1 MGDNARL
8 SKLLLLF
15 AMIVAVGIATVWQHV
30 RAVRAGYRL
39 HALEVQREK
48 LREEHRRLE
57 VKHAR
62 EARLETLEERA
73 RKLGLPIPGEMPEID
88 GD

>member
-1 MGDNARL
+1 M
-8 SKLLLLF
+8 SKLLFLF
-15 AMIVAVGIATVWQHV
+15 AMIVAVGIGTVWQHV

-39 HALEVQREK
+39 HALEMQREK

-62 EARLETLEERA
+62 EERLETLEDRA
-73 RKLGLPIPGEMPEID
+73 RKLGLPVPGEMPVID